1 MARSSTDP
9 LLAKVRRE
17 LAREADAERAKGM
30 QAYMKSE
37 MPFHGVPSPRMRAI
51 CKQVFASHPVVDART
66 WGRDV
71 LALFRGARFREE
83 RYAAVELANDRR
95 ARPFQTMDALP
106 MYEEMIVDGA

>member
-1 MARSSTDP
+1 MARGALDP
-9 LLAKVRRE
+9 LLAKIRRE

-51 CKQVFASHPVVDART
+51 SKKVFAAHAVEDARS

-71 LALFRGARFREE
+71 LALFRGAAFREE
-83 RYAAVELANDRR
+83 RYAAVELAGDRR
-95 ARPFQTMDALP
+95 ARAFQTMEALP
-106 MYEEMIVDGA
+106 MYEEMNVDG